1 MEHAVEI
8 DDIVAVVETADTAV
22 AVGSGLGVEDSTDS
36 VDDDDVEGSAEAS
49 FALWAAARS
58 RSFC

>member
-8 DDIVAVVETADTAV
+8 DDIVAVVGPADTAV

-49 FALWAAARS
+49 FALN
-58 RSFC
+58 

>member
-1 MEHAVEI
+1 MEHAVET
-8 DDIVAVVETADTAV
+8 DDIVAVVETADTAL
-22 AVGSGLGVEDSTDS
+22 GSGLGVEDSTDS